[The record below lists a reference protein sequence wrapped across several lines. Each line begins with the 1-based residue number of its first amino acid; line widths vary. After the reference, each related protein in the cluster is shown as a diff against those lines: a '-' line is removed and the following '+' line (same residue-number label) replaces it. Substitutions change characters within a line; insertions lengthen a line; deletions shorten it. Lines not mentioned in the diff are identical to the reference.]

1 MEMDFGKAFKEW
13 QEIAKPPH
21 KMEEQPHEQ
30 KQTTEKAVEPFGHSI
45 SQSNKVTNSK
55 RVFDVV
61 EQRCFYL
68 IVDTLRNGN
77 RRASVCDNLFDD
89 NLTISM
95 TSEYLAK
102 ATDVKKVRRAFE
114 SLKKLRDKG
123 IEIETDDG
131 KLLYVGLIN
140 WAEYSPRNKQYE
152 IEVSKKII
160 PYLVEDCDKS
170 KLPKFHI
177 EELDTEEEIDNE
189 WIADSKMETLS
200 YTTRFGNFGFGAM
213 LSCFYVPFTEY
224 NISGERV
231 ASNYYTETIAAFN
244 VSYNFLA
251 GYDFKGF
258 ASGLT
263 FKTAWRGV
271 PDFADNDTNAI
282 KSFSG
287 LGQSG
292 LAFMLDMGLALQFN
306 FLKYFASRDPNV
318 RVGFAIQNLGV
329 GFTGLGSKSGLR
341 LDDPLPTM
349 LTAGISVKFFPFLTA
364 SADIK
369 QPINLFDITNYQIFS
384 FSIGADFAFT
394 DTFSLLAGI
403 EIKGGNPRLSV
414 GGEFEYKQM
423 RVNLNYTLDLT
434 SSLNPVNRIS
444 ISGRFLLGDRGRAER
459 QKEID
464 RLYSEGLVY
473 YYSSEWEKAIQTW
486 EKVLEIDKRFDP
498 AILGIESAKAQMS
511 MIEKVRD
518 TMFFE
523 E

>member
-1 MEMDFGKAFKEW
+1 MKKNALYGTFLTLLLMIVPCSKAEALSFTDLS
-13 QEIAKPPH
+13 
-21 KMEEQPHEQ
+21 
-30 KQTTEKAVEPFGHSI
+30 TT
-45 SQSNKVTNSK
+45 
-55 RVFDVV
+55 
-61 EQRCFYL
+61 
-68 IVDTLRNGN
+68 
-77 RRASVCDNLFDD
+77 
-89 NLTISM
+89 M
-95 TSEYLAK
+95 TSIFSDFAADSEGTTAYRSLLIP
-102 ATDVKKVRRAFE
+102 VGGRAE
-114 SLKKLRDKG
+114 SMGNAFTGLCDDASYILYNPGASSILK
-123 IEIETDDG
+123 ETQA
-131 KLLYVGLIN
+131 GL
-140 WAEYSPRNKQYE
+140 
-152 IEVSKKII
+152 
-160 PYLVEDCDKS
+160 
-170 KLPKFHI
+170 FH
-177 EELDTEEEIDNE
+177 NE